1 MLQGSS
7 SARNYSMNPLW
18 GDAKS
23 RRTFGG
29 IDNSEAATRPG
40 SDVVKISAVLER
52 VDDGIDRPS
61 DLRQFS
67 ANGKRHAL
75 ILAIQCSQNLK
86 C

>member
-1 MLQGSS
+1 VLKSS
-7 SARNYSMNPLW
+7 CTARYYSLNPLG

-75 ILAIQCSQNLK
+75 ILAIQCLQNLK

>member
-1 MLQGSS
+1 
-7 SARNYSMNPLW
+7 
-18 GDAKS
+18 
-23 RRTFGG
+23 
-29 IDNSEAATRPG
+29 
-40 SDVVKISAVLER
+40 VLER